1 MTGRDFAE
9 IKTGRLWAWVVAGL
23 ILISGCSTAH
33 YRSSADREVYRIIQQ
48 VEKSVFGRTN
58 KFTIDTRYSGR
69 DPASI
74 LPDEI
79 IGDRISTNRR
89 ILNLEQA
96 LNLAIQNSREYQSQR
111 EQLYLTA
118 LTLTGSRY
126 QFTPQFFARS
136 RGEID
141 SSTTQ
146 EKRVTRDP
154 NSGAPIATNFVDIR
168 NWSGSARN
176 TIGVSQMLKTGGN
189 LGVSIVNDLFRYYT
203 GDPRR
208 SAVST
213 ISVNLVQPLLQG
225 FGKNSAA
232 VENLTQAERN
242 VVYAVRSYSLY
253 QNQFAVNVVSDYFN
267 LLGLK
272 DTVRN
277 NYTNYLRRVET
288 TQYLAARAVDRVR
301 QSEVDDARTAELGAR
316 ITYINSLA
324 SYLSALDAFKTR
336 LGLPLSEK
344 WYLDDADL
352 RDLESAGLIPVDID
366 SEAAFRLAVSNHME
380 VLNAID
386 KFEDSKRK
394 VRIAANALKP
404 RLDLFADASL
414 TSEGDTDYTK
424 FDPDKVRTGFGFELD
439 LPLSRRTQ
447 RNDYR
452 ASLISFESQLRS
464 LVSTLDGY
472 KDRIERGL
480 RTLEQQRLNY
490 LNRQM
495 ALEVARRRVEMNQ
508 LLLEAGRVQIQQ
520 VRESQDAL
528 IAAQNE
534 VTNSLVRYLQTRLQ
548 LLLDLGLLNAE
559 HERFWLED
567 PVAMLRPGIRP
578 GKSPLYMPEDKL
590 LPPDYYLEPE
600 E

>member
-1 MTGRDFAE
+1 MRWGFGE
-9 IKTGRLWAWVVAGL
+9 IKMDRQLVWVVAGL

-33 YRSSADREVYRIIQQ
+33 YRRSADREVYRIIQQ
-48 VEKSVFGRTN
+48 VENSVFGRTN
-58 KFTIDTRYSGR
+58 RFSIDTRYSGR

-74 LPDEI
+74 APDEI
-79 IGDRISTNRR
+79 IGDRMSTNRR
-89 ILNLEQA
+89 VLNLEQA
-96 LNLAIQNSREYQSQR
+96 LDLAIRNSREYQSQR

-136 RGEID
+136 RGEIN
-141 SSTTQ
+141 SS
-146 EKRVTRDP
+146 VTKDNVR
-154 NSGAPIATNFVDIR
+154 T
-168 NWSGSARN
+168 WSGSARN
-176 TIGVSQMLKTGGN
+176 TVGVSQMLKTGGSI
-189 LGVSIVNDLFRYYT
+189 GASIVNDLFRYYT

-253 QNQFAVNVVSDYFN
+253 QNQFAVNIVSDYFN

-288 TQYLAARAVDRVR
+288 SQYLAARAVDRVR

-344 WYLDDADL
+344 WYLDDIDL
-352 RDLESAGLIPVDID
+352 RELESAGLIPVDID
-366 SEAAFRLAVSNHME
+366 SEAAFGLAVTNHME

-386 KFEDSKRK
+386 RFEDSKRK
-394 VRIAANALKP
+394 VRISANALKP
-404 RLDLFADASL
+404 KLNLFADASL

-439 LPLSRRTQ
+439 LPLSRRNQ

-452 ASLISFESQLRS
+452 ATLVSFESQLRS

-472 KDRIERGL
+472 KDRIDRGL

-520 VRESQDAL
+520 VREAQDAL
-528 IAAQNE
+528 IAAQND
-534 VTNSLVRYLQTRLQ
+534 VTTSLVRYLQTRLQ
-548 LLLDLGLLNAE
+548 LLLDLGVLKADQPK
-559 HERFWLED
+559 FWLGD
-567 PVAMLRPGIRP
+567 PIAMMRPGIRP

-590 LPPDYYLEPE
+590 LPPDHYLEPE
-600 E
+600 Q

>member
-1 MTGRDFAE
+1 MIRRGFGE
-9 IKTGRLWAWVVAGL
+9 IKMGRQWAWVVAGL

-33 YRSSADREVYRIIQQ
+33 YRRSADREVYRIIQQ
-48 VEKSVFGRTN
+48 VENSLFGRTN
-58 KFTIDTRYSGR
+58 KFSIDTRYSGR

-74 LPDEI
+74 APDEI
-79 IGDRISTNRR
+79 IGDRMSTNRR

-96 LNLAIQNSREYQSQR
+96 LDLAIRNSREYQSQR

-136 RGEID
+136 RGSIN
-141 SSTTQ
+141 SSTTGDNG
-146 EKRVTRDP
+146 RT
-154 NSGAPIATNFVDIR
+154 
-168 NWSGSARN
+168 WSGSVKN
-176 TIGVSQMLKTGGN
+176 TVGVSQLLKTGGN
-189 LGVSIVNDLFRYYT
+189 IGASIVNDLFRYYT

-253 QNQFAVNVVSDYFN
+253 QTQFAVNIVSDYFT

-272 DTVRN
+272 DAVRN

-288 TQYLAARAVDRVR
+288 SQYLAARAVDRVR

-324 SYLSALDAFKTR
+324 SYLTSLDAFKTR

-344 WYLDDADL
+344 WYLDDIDL
-352 RDLESAGLIPVDID
+352 RDLESAGLMPVDVD
-366 SEAAFRLAVSNHME
+366 SEAAFGLAVTNHME
-380 VLNAID
+380 ILNAID
-386 KFEDSKRK
+386 RFEDSKRK
-394 VRIAANALKP
+394 VRISANALKP
-404 RLDLFADASL
+404 KLNLLADASL

-452 ASLISFESQLRS
+452 AALVSFESQLRS

-472 KDRIERGL
+472 KDRIDRGL

-520 VRESQDAL
+520 VREAQDAL

-534 VTNSLVRYLQTRLQ
+534 LTTSLVRYLQTRLQ
-548 LLLDLGLLNAE
+548 LLLDLGVLKADQAK
-559 HERFWLED
+559 FWLGD
-567 PVAMLRPGIRP
+567 PIAMMRPGIRP

-590 LPPDYYLEPE
+590 LPPDHYLEPE
-600 E
+600 Q

>member
-1 MTGRDFAE
+1 MTRRGCGE
-9 IKTGRLWAWVVAGL
+9 IKVDRQWWWVVAGL

-33 YRSSADREVYRIIQQ
+33 YRRSADREVYRIIQQ
-48 VEKSVFGRTN
+48 VENGVFGRTN
-58 KFTIDTRYSGR
+58 KFSIDTRYSGR

-74 LPDEI
+74 APDEI
-79 IGDRISTNRR
+79 IGERMSTNRR

-96 LNLAIQNSREYQSQR
+96 LDLAIRNSREYQSQR

-136 RGEID
+136 RGEIN
-141 SSTTQ
+141 SS
-146 EKRVTRDP
+146 VTKDNVR
-154 NSGAPIATNFVDIR
+154 T
-168 NWSGSARN
+168 WSGSARN
-176 TIGVSQMLKTGGN
+176 TVGVSQMLKTGGSI
-189 LGVSIVNDLFRYYT
+189 GASIVNDLFRYYT

-253 QNQFAVNVVSDYFN
+253 QNQFAVNIVSDYFN

-288 TQYLAARAVDRVR
+288 SQYLAARAVDRVR

-344 WYLDDADL
+344 WYLDDIDL

-366 SEAAFRLAVSNHME
+366 SEAAFGLAVTNHME
-380 VLNAID
+380 ILNAID
-386 KFEDSKRK
+386 RFEDSKRK
-394 VRIAANALKP
+394 VRVSANALKP
-404 RLDLFADASL
+404 KLNLFADASL

-439 LPLSRRTQ
+439 LPLSRRNQ

-452 ASLISFESQLRS
+452 ATLISFESQLRS

-472 KDRIERGL
+472 KDRIDRGL

-520 VRESQDAL
+520 VREAQDAL
-528 IAAQNE
+528 IAAQND
-534 VTNSLVRYLQTRLQ
+534 VTTSLVRYLQTRLQ
-548 LLLDLGLLNAE
+548 LLLDLGVLKSDQSK
-559 HERFWLED
+559 FWLED
-567 PVAMLRPGIRP
+567 PIVMMRPGIRP

-590 LPPDYYLEPE
+590 LPPDHYLEPE
-600 E
+600 Q

>member
-1 MTGRDFAE
+1 MIRRGFGGIRM
-9 IKTGRLWAWVVAGL
+9 GRLWEWVVAGL

-33 YRSSADREVYRIIQQ
+33 YRRSADREVYRIIQQ
-48 VEKSVFGRTN
+48 VENSVFGRTN
-58 KFTIDTRYSGR
+58 KFSIDTRYSGR

-74 LPDEI
+74 APDEI
-79 IGDRISTNRR
+79 IGDRMSTNRR

-96 LNLAIQNSREYQSQR
+96 LDLAIRNSREYQSQR

-141 SSTTQ
+141 SS
-146 EKRVTRDP
+146 VTKDNVR
-154 NSGAPIATNFVDIR
+154 T
-168 NWSGSARN
+168 WSGSARN
-176 TIGVSQMLKTGGN
+176 TLGVSQMLKTGG
-189 LGVSIVNDLFRYYT
+189 SIGASVVNDLFRYYT

-253 QNQFAVNVVSDYFN
+253 QNQFAVNIVSDYFN

-288 TQYLAARAVDRVR
+288 SQYLAARAVDRVR

-336 LGLPLSEK
+336 IGLPLSEK
-344 WYLDDADL
+344 WYLDDIDL
-352 RDLESAGLIPVDID
+352 RDLESAGLMPVDID
-366 SEAAFRLAVSNHME
+366 GEAAFGLAVTNHME
-380 VLNAID
+380 ILNAID
-386 KFEDSKRK
+386 RFEDSKRK
-394 VRIAANALKP
+394 VRISANALKP
-404 RLDLFADASL
+404 KLNLFANASL

-439 LPLSRRTQ
+439 LPLSRRNQ

-452 ASLISFESQLRS
+452 AALVSFESQLRS

-472 KDRIERGL
+472 KDRIDRGL

-520 VRESQDAL
+520 VREAQDAL
-528 IAAQNE
+528 IAAQND
-534 VTNSLVRYLQTRLQ
+534 VTSSLVRYLQTRLQ
-548 LLLDLGLLNAE
+548 LLIDLGVLKSDQSK
-559 HERFWLED
+559 FWLED
-567 PVAMLRPGIRP
+567 PIAMMRPGIRA

-590 LPPDYYLEPE
+590 LPPDHYLEPE
-600 E
+600 Q

>member
-1 MTGRDFAE
+1 MIRRGFGE
-9 IKTGRLWAWVVAGL
+9 IKMDRPWAWVVAGL

-33 YRSSADREVYRIIQQ
+33 YRRSADREVYRIIQQ
-48 VEKSVFGRTN
+48 VENSVFGRTN
-58 KFTIDTRYSGR
+58 KFSIDTRYSGR

-74 LPDEI
+74 APDEI
-79 IGDRISTNRR
+79 IGDRMSTNRR
-89 ILNLEQA
+89 VLNLEQA
-96 LNLAIQNSREYQSQR
+96 LDLAIRNSREYQSQR

-141 SSTTQ
+141 SS
-146 EKRVTRDP
+146 VTGDNVR
-154 NSGAPIATNFVDIR
+154 T
-168 NWSGSARN
+168 WSGSARN
-176 TIGVSQMLKTGGN
+176 TVGVSQMLKTGGSI
-189 LGVSIVNDLFRYYT
+189 GASIVNDLFRYYT

-253 QNQFAVNVVSDYFN
+253 QNQFAVNIVSDYFT

-288 TQYLAARAVDRVR
+288 SQYLAARAVDRVR

-344 WYLDDADL
+344 WYLDDIDL

-366 SEAAFRLAVSNHME
+366 SEAAFGLAVTNHME

-386 KFEDSKRK
+386 RFEDSKRK
-394 VRIAANALKP
+394 VRISANALKP
-404 RLDLFADASL
+404 KLNLFADASL

-439 LPLSRRTQ
+439 LPLSRRNQ

-452 ASLISFESQLRS
+452 ATLISFESQLRS

-472 KDRIERGL
+472 KDRIDRGL

-520 VRESQDAL
+520 VREAQDAL
-528 IAAQNE
+528 IAAQND
-534 VTNSLVRYLQTRLQ
+534 VTSSLVRYLQTRLQ
-548 LLLDLGLLNAE
+548 LLLDLGVLKADQPK
-559 HERFWLED
+559 FWLED
-567 PVAMLRPGIRP
+567 PIVMMRPGIRA

-590 LPPDYYLEPE
+590 LPPDHYLEPE
-600 E
+600 Q

>member
-1 MTGRDFAE
+1 MTGPVFGEHKIGWICLLCVASLAA
-9 IKTGRLWAWVVAGL
+9 ITG
-23 ILISGCSTAH
+23 CTTAH
-33 YRSSADREVYRIIQQ
+33 YRRSADREVYRIIQD
-48 VEKSVFGRTN
+48 VETSLFGRTN
-58 KFTIDTRYSGR
+58 KFSIDTRYSNR

-74 LPDEI
+74 APDEI
-79 IGDRISTNRR
+79 IGDRMSTNRR
-89 ILNLEQA
+89 VLNLETA
-96 LNLAIQNSREYQSQR
+96 LDLAVRNSREYQTQR

-136 RGEID
+136 RAEI
-141 SSTTQ
+141 SSTNPQ
-146 EKRVTRDP
+146 GKRM
-154 NSGAPIATNFVDIR
+154 
-168 NWSGSARN
+168 WSGSARN
-176 TIGVSQMLKTGGN
+176 TAGVNQLLKTGGN
-189 LGVSIVNDLFRYYT
+189 IGVSIVNDLFRYYT

-225 FGKNSAA
+225 FGRNNAA

-242 VVYAVRSYSLY
+242 VVYAVRSFSLY
-253 QNQFAVNVVSDYFN
+253 QNQFAVNIVSDYFN

-352 RDLESAGLIPVDID
+352 RELETTGLTPVDID
-366 SEAAFRLAVSNHME
+366 SEAAFALAVTNHME
-380 VLNAID
+380 ILNAID
-386 KFEDSKRK
+386 RFEDSKRK
-394 VRIAANALKP
+394 VRVAANALKP
-404 RLDLFADASL
+404 RLNVFADASL
-414 TSEGDTDYTK
+414 TSEGTTDYTK
-424 FDPDKVRTGFGFELD
+424 FDPDKVRTGMGIELD

-452 ASLISFESQLRS
+452 ATLISFESQLRS

-472 KDRIERGL
+472 KDRIDRGL

-495 ALEVARRRVEMNQ
+495 ALEVARRRVEMTQ
-508 LLLEAGRVQIQQ
+508 MLLEAGRVQIQQ
-520 VRESQDAL
+520 VREAQDAL

-534 VTNSLVRYLQTRLQ
+534 VTSSLVRYLQTRLQ
-548 LLLDLGLLNAE
+548 LLLDMGILKADQAK
-559 HERFWLED
+559 FWLSD
-567 PVAMLRPGIRP
+567 PVAAIRETIRP

-590 LPPDYYLEPE
+590 LPPDHYLEPE
-600 E
+600 K

>member
-1 MTGRDFAE
+1 M
-9 IKTGRLWAWVVAGL
+9 GRLWEWVVAGL

-33 YRSSADREVYRIIQQ
+33 YRRSADREVYRIIQQ
-48 VEKSVFGRTN
+48 VENSLFGRTN
-58 KFTIDTRYSGR
+58 KFSIDTRYSGR

-74 LPDEI
+74 APDEI
-79 IGDRISTNRR
+79 IGDRMSTNRR

-96 LNLAIQNSREYQSQR
+96 LDLAIRNSREYQSQR

-141 SSTTQ
+141 SS
-146 EKRVTRDP
+146 VTKGNVR
-154 NSGAPIATNFVDIR
+154 T
-168 NWSGSARN
+168 WSGSARN
-176 TIGVSQMLKTGGN
+176 TLGVSQMLKTGG
-189 LGVSIVNDLFRYYT
+189 SIGASVVNDLFRYYT

-253 QNQFAVNVVSDYFN
+253 QNQFAVNIVSDYFN

-272 DTVRN
+272 DAVRN

-288 TQYLAARAVDRVR
+288 SQYLAARAVDRVR
-301 QSEVDDARTAELGAR
+301 QSEVDDAQTAELGAR

-336 LGLPLSEK
+336 IGLPLSEK
-344 WYLDDADL
+344 WYLDDIDL
-352 RDLESAGLIPVDID
+352 RDLESAGLMPVDID
-366 SEAAFRLAVSNHME
+366 GEAAFGLAVTNHME
-380 VLNAID
+380 ILNAID
-386 KFEDSKRK
+386 RFEDSKRK
-394 VRIAANALKP
+394 VQISANALKP
-404 RLDLFADASL
+404 KLNLFADASL

-439 LPLSRRTQ
+439 LPLSRRNQ

-452 ASLISFESQLRS
+452 AALVSFESQLRS

-472 KDRIERGL
+472 KDRIDRGL

-520 VRESQDAL
+520 VREAQDAL
-528 IAAQNE
+528 IAAQND
-534 VTNSLVRYLQTRLQ
+534 VTSSLVRYLQTRLQ
-548 LLLDLGLLNAE
+548 LLIDLGVLKSDQSK
-559 HERFWLED
+559 FWLED
-567 PVAMLRPGIRP
+567 PIAMMRPGIRA

-590 LPPDYYLEPE
+590 LPPDHYLEPE
-600 E
+600 R